1 MRSQRPKKP
10 SPSRVKAPKADL
22 VIHGD
27 QLFTELRELIES
39 CRSRLARSVNRELVL
54 LYWRI
59 GTRLAK
65 EVLGGE
71 RAGYGEQI
79 VSTLSRQL
87 SNEYGIGFSRQNLF
101 HMMRF
106 AGFWPQEA
114 RVQELAE
121 RLGWSHFKE
130 ILYLEDSLQRDFYVE
145 MCRLEGWSVR
155 TLRSRVRGMLFERT
169 AISRR
174 PEKTIQGDLAG
185 LKEQDRLTTDLVFRD
200 PYLLDF
206 LGLADSYSEKDLET
220 AILRELERFLLE
232 LGSDFTFVA
241 RQKRITVGN
250 EDFYLD
256 LLFYHRALRRLVAI
270 ELKLGRFEAAHKG
283 QMELYLRWLDKHE
296 RHHNS
301 EASPIGLI
309 LCSAKDEEQ
318 VELLQLSE
326 GEIRVAEYLTA
337 LPDRAL
343 LRSKLHAAVARA
355 REQLA
360 VRKATDD

>member
-1 MRSQRPKKP
+1 MRNQRPKMR
-10 SPSRVKAPKADL
+10 SSAPGPEIMGAGAELL
-22 VIHGD
+22 V
-27 QLFTELRELIES
+27 ELRDLIES
-39 CRSRLARSVNRELVL
+39 CRGRLARSVNRELVL

-87 SNEYGIGFSRQNLF
+87 SNEYGLGFSRQNLF

-106 AGFWPQEA
+106 AGFWTEEA

-155 TLRSRVRGMLFERT
+155 TLRSRVRGMLYERT

-174 PEKTIQGDLAG
+174 PEKTIQADLAG

-206 LGLADSYSEKDLET
+206 LGLADSYSEKDLEA

-232 LGSDFTFVA
+232 LGSDFAFVA

-250 EDFYLD
+250 DDFYLD
-256 LLFYHRALRRLVAI
+256 LLFYHRSLRRLVAI
-270 ELKLGRFEAAHKG
+270 ELKLGPFEPAHKG

-296 RHHNS
+296 RHLDS
-301 EASPIGLI
+301 EGSPIGLI

-337 LPDRAL
+337 LPDPAL

-360 VRKATDD
+360 VRTRTDD